1 LAKLSEAGIEL
12 IEVAIEEMPEQAGD
26 DEGVVLFHELV
37 EDMSEYLS
45 HRPGDG
51 VKSLADVVEFNKK
64 NAEIEM
70 AHFAQEYFD
79 LALASGGRN
88 HVYDA
93 ARARNLDWA
102 INQVLSP
109 AFAGVDVLVGIPY
122 APAWVST
129 LGQGDD
135 FGNASWMTHAPAIAG
150 WPLGSLP
157 MGLVDGLPVGLGVAA
172 RANDEK
178 GLVRAMAIIE
188 RVLDLG
194 DFRPSFI
201 R

>member
-1 LAKLSEAGIEL
+1 
-12 IEVAIEEMPEQAGD
+12 
-26 DEGVVLFHELV
+26 
-37 EDMSEYLS
+37 
-45 HRPGDG
+45 
-51 VKSLADVVEFNKK
+51 
-64 NAEIEM
+64 M
-70 AHFAQEYFD
+70 AHFGQEYLE

-88 HVYDA
+88 ETYLS
-93 ARARNLDWA
+93 ARERNLDWA

-109 AFAGVDVLVGIPY
+109 AFAGVDVLVGVPY
-122 APAWVST
+122 APAWIST

-135 FGNASWMTHAPAIAG
+135 VSNASWMTHAPAIAG
-150 WPLGSLP
+150 WPLGCLP
-157 MGLVDGLPVGLGVAA
+157 MGLVAGLPVGMGVAA